1 MSLNQK
7 RTLIVLLVLTLILI
21 VLNLLALIDVYQVAG
36 RLVFKDIA
44 LLISLLISSGLFV
57 YALYRR

>member
-21 VLNLLALIDVYQVAG
+21 VLNLLALVDVYQVAG